1 MQSLPS
7 FPRRTFI
14 KAATAAI
21 ATSQFPI
28 LGANDRVSV
37 GVVGLGGRGTDHL
50 HYYSTLD
57 GECRI
62 AAVCDVNQAA
72 RERAVALVR
81 KLKNYAPTEFTDMRK
96 LFESKEI
103 DAVSLPLPNHW
114 HALATIWACQAGKD
128 VYVEKPASHNL
139 FESRQMVA
147 AARKY
152 KRMVQVGSQSRSI
165 THKIHAMQL
174 LREGIIGQIYH
185 ARGLCFR
192 RRFSI
197 GHTPDEPVPAGIDW
211 DLFLGPAQ
219 LKPYSHNK
227 YAYNWHWFWDTGNGD
242 IGNQGVHEMDICLWG
257 LPQSGWPVSVASTGG
272 KFVWKDDQETP
283 NTQQSSFNFGDTQMT
298 FDVRNLPTAPEGLA
312 PMRDRSFV
320 GNIFY
325 GEFGMMT
332 VVPEGFQVYQSTL
345 KNAKLELA
353 GAPNSNRGEKFE
365 KIMDEKAAEEDEEAT
380 IPHMKNFL
388 EAVRSRDSTSLH
400 AEIAIGARAASF
412 CHLANLSYRT
422 GKELRISQTSGK
434 FINDEVADA
443 LYSRDYR
450 APFVVPDVV

>member
-1 MQSLPS
+1 MHS
-7 FPRRTFI
+7 FSRRSFVKT
-14 KAATAAI
+14 ASAAI

-28 LGANDRVSV
+28 LGANDRIAL
-37 GVVGLGGRGTDHL
+37 GIVGLGGRGTDHID
-50 HYYSTLD
+50 YYSKLD
-57 GECRI
+57 ADSRI

-81 KLKNYAPTEFTDMRK
+81 KLKNYAPTEYEDMRT

-139 FESRQMVA
+139 YEAVQMVA

-165 THKIHAMQL
+165 THKIHAMKL
-174 LREGIIGQIYH
+174 LGEGVIGQIYH

-211 DLFLGPAQ
+211 DRFLGPAQ
-219 LKPYSHNK
+219 LKPFSRNK

-257 LPQSGWPVSVASTGG
+257 LGRGGWPVSVSSTGG

-283 NTQQSSFNFGDTQMT
+283 NTQQSAFEFGDAQMT

-312 PMRDRSFV
+312 PMADRSFV

-325 GEFGMMT
+325 GDLGMMT
-332 VVPEGFQVYQSTL
+332 VVHNGFQVYQSSL
-345 KNAKLELA
+345 KGAKLDLA
-353 GAPNSNRGEKFE
+353 GAPNSNSGEKYE
-365 KIMDEKAAEEDEEAT
+365 KILDEKAAEGDDDAT
-380 IPHMKNFL
+380 VPHMKNFL
-388 EAVRSRDSTSLH
+388 DAIRSRDYRKLH
-400 AEIAIGARAASF
+400 ADIAIGARAAAF
-412 CHLANLSYRT
+412 CHLANISYRT
-422 GKELRISQTSGK
+422 GRTLHISQSSGM
-434 FINDEVADA
+434 FTDAADANA

-450 APFVVPDVV
+450 EPYVVPATV